1 MASSSADGHVVE
13 YIEGTMVWVNQ
24 NHLKNEDWQ
33 ERLMPEKDFVT
44 GDLVH
49 AFTIHTTAR
58 AGVVPDNQWW
68 SQQSNVHAHI
78 IAPVRLPKNLL
89 RLYPKEKDALMVV
102 AFVPSAL
109 ITEDDFP
116 APSAENPHTRLMD
129 CTSADKKRLWLAVRD
144 ALDIAKASAKKTEK
158 RHIGGSVAVVN
169 QGLRSKCDHVDDVRR
184 TNSMVQPTGTL
195 DKPRKINVQKKM
207 PREAAAEYDAK
218 KPWPPLEEFMT
229 NFDDE
234 KLVAE
239 CDVSA
244 FSESEANSGLLLKIA
259 SEQLKTGLGIAIQG
273 SPIRGIIAATTPRIH
288 DGPPARKAAKRASE
302 RTTLILNIDFT
313 RKDNFFLR
321 ESLIHWVVWIIER
334 STLGK
339 LLESSS
345 PHIVKYGHYRHVVNQ
360 SQDKRRISVKPPM
373 PGTSVNDGNKAYVFD
388 RIHGKLYASNQRFR
402 CV

>member
-1 MASSSADGHVVE
+1 MASSSADEHVVE

-49 AFTIHTTAR
+49 TFTIHATAR

-78 IAPVRLPKNLL
+78 IAPVRLPKNRL

-116 APSAENPHTRLMD
+116 APSFDNPHTRLMD

-144 ALDIAKASAKKTEK
+144 ALDIAKASAKKTEE

-184 TNSMVQPTGTL
+184 TNSMVQLTGT
-195 DKPRKINVQKKM
+195 QKKLLM
-207 PREAAAEYDAK
+207 DIDNSVAIMDCVAGAGKTTILLALAMCAINRQEGESDAGCVHYMAENQEELVPAGQGDQPRGVSK
-218 KPWPPLEEFMT
+218 KST
-229 NFDDE
+229 N
-234 KLVAE
+234 
-239 CDVSA
+239 
-244 FSESEANSGLLLKIA
+244 A
-259 SEQLKTGLGIAIQG
+259 S
-273 SPIRGIIAATTPRIH
+273 
-288 DGPPARKAAKRASE
+288 
-302 RTTLILNIDFT
+302 
-313 RKDNFFLR
+313 
-321 ESLIHWVVWIIER
+321 R
-334 STLGK
+334 S
-339 LLESSS
+339 
-345 PHIVKYGHYRHVVNQ
+345 V
-360 SQDKRRISVKPPM
+360 
-373 PGTSVNDGNKAYVFD
+373 
-388 RIHGKLYASNQRFR
+388 
-402 CV
+402 